1 MRFFILIKCVCLS
14 WMIQTI
20 ACAEA
25 IQLAYSD
32 LVPDKFARIIDDF
45 QLSTEQQIRST
56 QTGSLPMIEE
66 FLAGRYDICLLAMPE
81 GSELPILN
89 DSEITQLPLAYQS
102 AVVIVNADN
111 PISELTFSQL
121 AAIFGTAS
129 SGLDIKS
136 WRDLGMAAFSTSSI
150 KSYAAK
156 DLQSITSDLFRFTLF
171 NSLPFKSAVQVS
183 TPKKIER
190 LVSQD
195 KVAIGIIP
203 HLPQRENVKA
213 LFIAKDTGSIAYGP
227 NSDNLYF
234 ADYSIRLPFYIVFR
248 ERDTQ
253 RLLPILNHLLGDS
266 ISEFLE
272 ESHFFPVPKM
282 IRDKY
287 AIDLQLFIQENE
299 N

>member
-1 MRFFILIKCVCLS
+1 
-14 WMIQTI
+14 
-20 ACAEA
+20 
-25 IQLAYSD
+25 
-32 LVPDKFARIIDDF
+32 
-45 QLSTEQQIRST
+45 
-56 QTGSLPMIEE
+56 MIEE

-81 GSELPILN
+81 GGELPILN

-121 AAIFGTAS
+121 AAMFGSAS

-171 NSLPFKSAVQVS
+171 NSLPFKSTVQVS

-195 KVAIGIIP
+195 KVAIGIIS

-213 LFIAKDTGSIAYGP
+213 LFLLLKTVDQLPMGPTVTISILAIIQ
-227 NSDNLYF
+227 SVCLFILYF
-234 ADYSIRLPFYIVFR
+234 ANATPSVSCPF
-248 ERDTQ
+248 
-253 RLLPILNHLLGDS
+253 
-266 ISEFLE
+266 
-272 ESHFFPVPKM
+272 
-282 IRDKY
+282 
-287 AIDLQLFIQENE
+287 
-299 N
+299 

>member
-1 MRFFILIKCVCLS
+1 MRHFIPFKCACLY
-14 WMIQTI
+14 WIIQTI
-20 ACAEA
+20 VCAEA
-25 IQLAYSD
+25 IHLAYSD
-32 LVPDKFARIIDDF
+32 LVPDKFAGIIVSGPLVIG
-45 QLSTEQQIRST
+45 QEIRST

-66 FLAGRYDICLLAMPE
+66 FIAGRYDICLLAMPE

-102 AVVIVNADN
+102 PVVVVNSDN

-121 AAIFGTAS
+121 AAIFGSAS

-156 DLQSITSDLFRFTLF
+156 DTQSIISDLFRFTLF
-171 NSLPFKSAVQVS
+171 NSLPFKSSVQVS
-183 TPKKIER
+183 TPEKIER

-195 KVAIGIIP
+195 KVAIGILP

-213 LFIAKDTGSIAYGP
+213 LFISKDSGSIAYGP